1 MLKSIVIS
9 CAMIISGFAMADQAL
24 DQESSNII
32 PASKTVSPQ
41 YPTAAHRKGMS
52 GYVLLNYS
60 VDENGKARNITVVE
74 EEPRRVFSK
83 AAMRA
88 LKRSRFDIAEASD
101 TQMGEQKKLYVFD
114 VQTAQPSRTRVAQN

>member
-9 CAMIISGFAMADQAL
+9 CAMILSGFAVADQGV
-24 DQESSNII
+24 DKESAII

-41 YPTAAHRKGMS
+41 YPASAHRKGMS
-52 GYVLLNYS
+52 GYVLVNYS

-83 AAMRA
+83 AAVRA
-88 LKRSRFDIAEASD
+88 LKRSRFDVASATD
-101 TQMGEQKKLYVFD
+101 AQMGEQKKLYVFD
-114 VQTAQPSRTRVAQN
+114 VQTAQPARTRVAQN